1 MNREICY
8 ERLNKI
14 FAEVF
19 DNQALTVDDNTV
31 AQDIDGWDSLTHME
45 LVAAIEEEFGI
56 EFEMKE
62 LQELSNVGR
71 LVDVI
76 MRHSA

>member
-56 EFEMKE
+56 EFEMK
-62 LQELSNVGR
+62 
-71 LVDVI
+71 
-76 MRHSA
+76 

>member
-45 LVAAIEEEFGI
+45 LVAAIVEEFGI

>member
-45 LVAAIEEEFGI
+45 LVAAIEEKFGI

>member
-76 MRHSA
+76 MRHIA

>member
-8 ERLNKI
+8 ERPNKI

-19 DNQALTVDDNTV
+19 DNQALTVDDSTV
-31 AQDIDGWDSLTHME
+31 AQDIEGWDSLTHME
-45 LVAAIEEEFGI
+45 LVAAIEESFGI

-71 LVDVI
+71 LVEAI
-76 MRHSA
+76 IRHST

>member
-45 LVAAIEEEFGI
+45 LVAAIEEESGT

>member
-76 MRHSA
+76 MRHSE

>member
-45 LVAAIEEEFGI
+45 LVAAIEEKFGI

-62 LQELSNVGR
+62 LQELYNVGR

>member
-62 LQELSNVGR
+62 VQELSNVGR

>member
-76 MRHSA
+76 MRPSA

>member
-71 LVDVI
+71 LVDVS

>member
-31 AQDIDGWDSLTHME
+31 AQDIDGRDSLTHME

-56 EFEMKE
+56 
-62 LQELSNVGR
+62 
-71 LVDVI
+71 
-76 MRHSA
+76 

>member
-31 AQDIDGWDSLTHME
+31 AQDIDEWDSLTHME

>member
-19 DNQALTVDDNTV
+19 DNQALTVDDSTV

>member
-19 DNQALTVDDNTV
+19 DNQALTVDDSTV
-31 AQDIDGWDSLTHME
+31 AQDIEGWDSLTHME
-45 LVAAIEEEFGI
+45 LVAAIEESFGI

-71 LVDVI
+71 LVEAI
-76 MRHSA
+76 IRHST

>member
-71 LVDVI
+71 LVDI
-76 MRHSA
+76 

>member
-62 LQELSNVGR
+62 LPELSHVGR